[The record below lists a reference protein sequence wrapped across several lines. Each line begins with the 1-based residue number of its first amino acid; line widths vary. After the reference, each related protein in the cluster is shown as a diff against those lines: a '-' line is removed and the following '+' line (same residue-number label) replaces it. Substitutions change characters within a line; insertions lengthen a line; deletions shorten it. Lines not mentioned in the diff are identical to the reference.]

1 MTSLPVALGPAAGK
15 IFVEGKAA
23 GRQHEVAKVRAE
35 MAAVKKRSART
46 IESRWDTL
54 TGFLYAP

>member
-1 MTSLPVALGPAAGK
+1 VTPLPVALGPAADK

-23 GRQHEVAKVRAE
+23 GQQHEVAKVRAE
-35 MAAVKKRSART
+35 MATAKKRSART
-46 IESRWDTL
+46 IGSRLDTL